1 MILDIRGRPCPEPT
15 QQALSAI
22 MEKSPG
28 ELQVVTD
35 DEDCVKT
42 LRVMLP
48 LLEYKVEKVEET
60 GGNYVM
66 HIKKNWAKPASP
78 P

>member
-1 MILDIRGRPCPEPT
+1 
-15 QQALSAI
+15 
-22 MEKSPG
+22 
-28 ELQVVTD
+28 VVTD

-66 HIKKNWAKPASP
+66 YIKKRT
-78 P
+78 